1 MNTTMSMRIPQDL
14 ASQIENIAMDTGQ
27 TKTNIIIQAMNEYVS
42 KEQWQIQEIK
52 NALEEADK
60 KDFAT
65 QSEMDS
71 FWARWL

>member
-14 ASQIENIAMDTGQ
+14 ASQIANIAMDTGQ
-27 TKTNIIIQAMNEYVS
+27 TKTNIVIQAMKEYVS

-52 NALEEADK
+52 DALEEADR
-60 KDFAT
+60 KDFAS
-65 QSEMDS
+65 QSEMDA

>member
-1 MNTTMSMRIPQDL
+1 MNTTISMRVPQDL
-14 ASQIENIAMDTGQ
+14 ASQIENIAMNTGQ
-27 TKTNIIIQAMNEYVS
+27 TKTNIVIQAMQEYVS
-42 KEQWQIQEIK
+42 KESWQIQEIK

-65 QSEMDS
+65 QSEMDA

>member
-14 ASQIENIAMDTGQ
+14 ANQIENIATDTGQ
-27 TKTNIIIQAMNEYVS
+27 TKTNIVIQAMKEYVS

-65 QSEMDS
+65 QSEMDT